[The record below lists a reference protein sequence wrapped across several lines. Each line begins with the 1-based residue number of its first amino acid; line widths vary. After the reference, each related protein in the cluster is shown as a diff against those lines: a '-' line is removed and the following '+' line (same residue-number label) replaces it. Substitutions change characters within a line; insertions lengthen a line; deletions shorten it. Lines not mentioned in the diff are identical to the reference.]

1 MGLRVELID
10 DVQGLA
16 PFVAEWDALVVARA
30 RPYCAPAWQL
40 AWWRH
45 ARPPSALLRA
55 VVVLDQGRL
64 VGIVPLYC
72 KRQSLGGWEWALLGS
87 SIASGIEP
95 VTEVGMEEV
104 VAGALAEKLAGM
116 EPRPRLL
123 RLSQISAQS
132 PWPTLVRDAWPG
144 RPALLVREW
153 SARAPTVTLDANDLD
168 DWLAAKSRNFRAQ
181 MRRARR
187 ALEQQGARFRI
198 ATAEDLERDLAAF
211 VRLHHARWDRR
222 GGSVALTPGIDR
234 ALEEA
239 AQTLAPQGRLRL
251 SSIAVGDRTVG
262 SLLCLAAG
270 GQVSYWNGGYDD
282 AFAKFRPGLVG
293 LVEAIGH
300 ALAAGDS
307 RFDLGPGDQQYKVR
321 LADGADGLVTVAVA
335 PKSVRTGAQAVL
347 RRGRGAV
354 AAHMTPGQKQ
364 RLRHVFDAISP
375 TRMHL
380 LA

>member
-1 MGLRVELID
+1 MGLRVELIED
-10 DVQGLA
+10 EKGLA
-16 PFVAEWDALVVARA
+16 PFVAEWDALAVARA

-55 VVVLDQGRL
+55 VIVLDQGRL

-95 VTEVGMEEV
+95 VAEVGMEEV
-104 VAGALAEKLAGM
+104 VAGVIAEKLAWI
-116 EPRPRLL
+116 EPLPRLL
-123 RLSQISAQS
+123 RLSQISAES

-144 RPALLVREW
+144 RPAFLVRERF
-153 SARAPTVTLDANDLD
+153 ARAPTVTLDANDLD
-168 DWLAAKSRNFRAQ
+168 DWLAAKSRNFRSQ

-211 VRLHHARWDRR
+211 VRLHHARWDWR
-222 GGSVALTPGIDR
+222 GGTVALPPGMDR

-239 AQTLAPQGRLRL
+239 ARTLAPKGRLRL
-251 SSIAVGDRTVG
+251 SSIDVGDRTIG

-270 GQVSYWNGGYDD
+270 GEVSYWNGGFDD
-282 AFAKFRPGLVG
+282 AFAKFHPGLVG
-293 LVEAIGH
+293 LVEAIGY

-321 LADGADGLVTVAVA
+321 LADGADWLVTATVA
-335 PKSVRTGAQAVL
+335 PKSVRTSADAVL
-347 RRGRGAV
+347 RRGRRAL
-354 AAHMTPGQKQ
+354 ASRLTPEQKK
-364 RLRHVFDAISP
+364 RLRRVLE
-375 TRMHL
+375 RVHL